1 MVKYYLK
8 REVTDLDN
16 TLRDV
21 AQISRRALRDLII
34 ILAITTLSIAS
45 ISILHGFDRF
55 AQWQERQGLIRID
68 ELILLI
74 TVGVLD
80 FAVFFC
86 RRWRELQE
94 ARAAVKRLRGLLP
107 ICASC
112 KKIRDDKGYWNQLEA
127 YIQNNSGAKITHGM
141 CPDCAKRFYGVA
153 FEGIE

>member
-1 MVKYYLK
+1 MDNEPREGAYIK
-8 REVTDLDN
+8 RG
-16 TLRDV
+16 
-21 AQISRRALRDLII
+21 AFRDLIV
-34 ILAITTLSIAS
+34 ILAITTLSVAS
-45 ISILHGFDRF
+45 ASTLHGFDKF
-55 AQWQERQGLIRID
+55 AQWQERHGLVRID

-94 ARAAVKRLRGLLP
+94 ARAAVKTLRGLLP

-127 YIQNNSGAKITHGM
+127 YIQNNFGAKITHGM
-141 CPDCAKRFYGVA
+141 CPDCAKRPYGVP